1 MRLEQLAY
9 FVKIADKKSLT
20 YASDELF
27 ISQQALS
34 TSIKNLEEEFQTKFF
49 VRTPRGM
56 VLSEDGKYF
65 YEIAVKIL
73 NLSHE
78 LYEHFTPSDTPEIG
92 TLSIG
97 INKRNK
103 NYFFT
108 KVISSF
114 YKNYQQ
120 YNIDYKIM
128 NRKDVMPAV
137 VNNQVDIG
145 VISILKINKKF
156 VLPLPEELE
165 FFPFH
170 ISEYS
175 LLTCKDSPLSVFN
188 TISME
193 TAVKYP
199 IILMAESDLIND
211 LFYEMV
217 MQYEESPNII
227 WADSTEL
234 QEQMVEDG
242 LGNMFITRNDVL
254 PKKAVVRVQITNHI
268 LVESGF
274 LLSKRAE
281 ENPLRDLFVREA
293 GRIIS
298 DEKYI

>member
-9 FVKIADKKSLT
+9 FVKIAEKKSLT

-34 TSIKNLEEEFQTKFF
+34 TSIKNLEEEFQTKLF

-65 YEIAVKIL
+65 YDIAVKIL
-73 NLSHE
+73 GLSHE
-78 LYEHFTPSDTPEIG
+78 LYEHFTPSDIPEMG
-92 TLSIG
+92 SLSVG

-120 YNIDYKIM
+120 YNINYKM
-128 NRKDVMPAV
+128 MSRKDVMPAV
-137 VNNQVDIG
+137 VSNQVDVG
-145 VISILKINKKF
+145 VISLLKINKKF
-156 VLPLPEELE
+156 VMPLPDELE

-170 ISEYS
+170 VSEYN
-175 LLTCKDSPLSVFN
+175 LLTCKNSPLAVFN

-193 TAVKYP
+193 TIVKYP

-227 WADSTEL
+227 WTDSTEL

-242 LGNMFITRNDVL
+242 LGNMFITRNEVL
-254 PKKAVVRVQITNHI
+254 PKKSVVSISITNHI
-268 LVESGF
+268 SIESGF
-274 LLSKRAE
+274 VLLRRAE
-281 ENPLRDLFVREA
+281 KNSLRDLFIWEA

-298 DEKYI
+298 EENRI